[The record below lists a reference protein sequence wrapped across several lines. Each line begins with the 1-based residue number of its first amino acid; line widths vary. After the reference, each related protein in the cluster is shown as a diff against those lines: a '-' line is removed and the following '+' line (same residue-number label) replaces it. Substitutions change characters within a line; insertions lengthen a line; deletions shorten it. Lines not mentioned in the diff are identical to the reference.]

1 MVFVSGH
8 DTPLLNKNLILPWQ
22 FHLGI
27 IIDSLTVRELS
38 PFWLSQCTLMGPD
51 TYYHCVLW
59 QPRLLK
65 PGQHTDEFNHL
76 ELEVVGA
83 CGHRD
88 TLRPLKISFIIHP
101 ECYSKCIL
109 RFSNQLFRLLFFWQ
123 WTNEISKIISFE
135 NDLS

>member
-1 MVFVSGH
+1 M
-8 DTPLLNKNLILPWQ
+8 TLLYLTKIL
-22 FHLGI
+22 FYLDNFILGI
-27 IIDSLTVRELS
+27 IIDFLTLRELS
-38 PFWLSQCTLMGPD
+38 PFRLGQCTLTGPD
-51 TYYHCVLW
+51 TYYHCVLR

-109 RFSNQLFRLLFFWQ
+109 RFSNQLFRLPFICNVQMKFQ
-123 WTNEISKIISFE
+123 KSFLLKMIFH
-135 NDLS
+135 NVYV